1 MKFKLIVSLIV
12 AFIFTFTGGY
22 LAATGVL
29 DIFSGQKGTIRIAGG
44 TAHIPVMKEAAMRI
58 MKINPDIKITVA
70 GGGSGVG
77 VKQVGEGLVDIG
89 NTGRK
94 ATADEIRRYG
104 LVLHKF
110 AVDGIAVIVNPKNH
124 VIQLTKKQIEDIFAG
139 NVKKWSDLGWK
150 DRSINVYTRDASSG
164 TRKVFWKKALN
175 KGEITQKAN
184 FVKSNGAMKSAISV
198 DPYGI
203 GYVSIGHLDNT
214 VVAAAIDGISPTLE
228 SVQDGKYTIAR
239 GLYMNTKGHPS
250 GLTKHFIDYIL
261 SKEGQQIVNAKG
273 FMAVR

>member
-1 MKFKLIVSLIV
+1 MRQKYIGIFVITLLILT
-12 AFIFTFTGGY
+12 AGGRST
-22 LAATGVL
+22 AMGGP

-58 MKINPDIKITVA
+58 MKMNPDIKITVA

-104 LVLHKF
+104 LVIHKF
-110 AVDGIAVIVNPKNH
+110 AVDGIAVIVNPKNP
-124 VIQLTKKQIEDIFAG
+124 VTQLTKKQIGDIFAG

-228 SVQDGKYTIAR
+228 SVQDGNYTIAR
-239 GLYMNTKGHPS
+239 GLYMNTKGHPQ

-273 FMAVR
+273 FIAVR